1 MLSTS
6 TTRPPGRSTRAI
18 SAATARRT
26 SPGSSW
32 NRYTQ
37 VTCACAATL
46 CGSLALATTPEK
58 VHTSRT

>member
-6 TTRPPGRSTRAI
+6 TTRPPGRSTRII

-37 VTCACAATL
+37 VTCARAVTL
-46 CGSLALATTPEK
+46 SDRVALTTSLK
-58 VHTSRT
+58 RNYHS

>member
-1 MLSTS
+1 MLSTR

-37 VTCACAATL
+37 VTCAHAATL
-46 CGSLALATTPEK
+46 FDSLALATTSKE
-58 VHTSRT
+58 VHMCRT